1 MNTRTARAL
10 TALIFNIIMR
20 NRSQIKEVNVTGSR
34 HSQVGKVKVFKVKN
48 EKFSK
53 VPLFL

>member
-34 HSQVGKVKVFKVKN
+34 HSQVGK
-48 EKFSK
+48 SK
-53 VPLFL
+53 GF